1 MGDRGSVGTA
11 VVSALGRRFLI
22 VWIGQ
27 CLSTIGSTL
36 SGVGVA
42 VYVYLETGSA
52 TWLGILAAIS
62 SLPFIVATPM
72 LQLTDRYRRRTMM
85 IAADTF
91 AVVGPAVALV
101 LALVGRLEIWQL
113 GVAGF
118 LSGIGSAFQSPA
130 AQAAVPAL
138 VDPEVLDRAN
148 GLNQLGGAV
157 GIVLGPVLATP
168 LVAWW
173 GIEAVLLVD
182 IVTFFIAVGATA
194 MVRFEDPPR
203 TSTVDDDGTWRALI
217 EWLRGAGRP
226 FVTLLA
232 AMSCLNFLLAFFNVA
247 ALVLATE
254 VGGAARAGLVLGAG
268 GAAMIIGS
276 LISGQRG
283 VGADRVG
290 TIGRCLAAVGI
301 GFCVA
306 SSVSSIA
313 IVMLGIALA
322 LGSVPVLS
330 ASGATLF
337 QERVP
342 ASMHGRMFALRSSI
356 ARALEPL
363 GSVAAGFVVARL
375 AEPAVRAD
383 GALASTVGA
392 IIGTG
397 DGRGAALVIGCVG
410 ILVVLIATF
419 VLASTSL
426 RPLRR
431 LPAHDTNGA
440 VLVSQPM

>member
-1 MGDRGSVGTA
+1 MGDRRAVGTA
-11 VVSALGRRFLI
+11 IVSALGRRFLI

-62 SLPFIVATPM
+62 SLPFIVATP
-72 LQLTDRYRRRTMM
+72 LLKLTDRYRRRTMM

-91 AVVGPAVALV
+91 AVVGPTVALV
-101 LALVGRLEIWQL
+101 LVIVGRLEIWHL

-118 LSGIGSAFQSPA
+118 LSGIGSAFQFPA

-182 IVTFFIAVGATA
+182 IATFVIAVGATA
-194 MVRFEDPPR
+194 MVRFEDLPR
-203 TSTVDDDGTWRALI
+203 TSTVDDDGTWHALI
-217 EWLRGAGRP
+217 EWLRSAGRP

-247 ALVLATE
+247 VVVLATE
-254 VGGAARAGLVLGAG
+254 VGGTARAGLVLGAG

-290 TIGRCLAAVGI
+290 TIGRCLAAVGV

-306 SSVSSIA
+306 SSSSSIA
-313 IVMLGIALA
+313 VVMLGIALA
-322 LGSVPVLS
+322 LGLVPVLS
-330 ASGATLF
+330 AAGATLF

-363 GSVAAGFVVARL
+363 GSVAAGFVVTRL
-375 AEPAVRAD
+375 AEPAVRVD
-383 GALASTVGA
+383 GRLASTVGA

-397 DGRGAALVIGCVG
+397 DGRGAALVIGSVG
-410 ILVVLIATF
+410 ILVVLIASF

-426 RPLRR
+426 RPLRGS
-431 LPAHDTNGA
+431 PAHDTDGA
-440 VLVSQPM
+440 VLVPQSM